1 MDYQLDQWQHSTW
14 KRDTRSYGLD
24 LCQDLWGNWIVKRT
38 WGSHLNRGAGQSK
51 DIVCP
56 DYESAQKLL
65 LRQQQRRLK
74 RGYTQV
80 ISN

>member
-1 MDYQLDQWQHSTW
+1 MDYQLEQWQHSTW

-51 DIVCP
+51 DIVCS
-56 DYESAQKLL
+56 DFEEALKLFYKQENRRQK
-65 LRQQQRRLK
+65 RN
-74 RGYTQV
+74 YTKL
-80 ISN
+80 